1 MPNQKEVLQ
10 PLVSIIV
17 ITYNSAK
24 YVIETLESAKEQT
37 YQNIELIVTDDCSTD
52 ETVSIC
58 ETWIRR
64 NRTRFVNTELITVN
78 ENTGI
83 PSNCNRGIARA
94 KGEWVKLIAGDD
106 CLKKDAIVIYM
117 DYINLN
123 PLTKFLHAKMD
134 IFMESFSVSNKMPY
148 FDYDDFSFNK
158 ETISPKEQFQI
169 LLRINPLNAPT
180 SFIKSEL
187 FVRFGVFN
195 EGYRLWEDRPMW
207 LKLTENGIKLNYID
221 FVTVRYRRSSDSVQV
236 KKNNSKIFAEF
247 EILKEGYMM
256 DYNSYLGS
264 MERII
269 KTIEYNRKKILDK
282 VGLNKIAIL
291 PRIINVVTGY
301 FFIRYINR
309 LNEKY
314 YFINIENNLIDK
326 K

>member
-1 MPNQKEVLQ
+1 MQ
-10 PLVSIIV
+10 
-17 ITYNSAK
+17 
-24 YVIETLESAKEQT
+24 
-37 YQNIELIVTDDCSTD
+37 
-52 ETVSIC
+52 
-58 ETWIRR
+58 R
-64 NRTRFVNTELITVN
+64 
-78 ENTGI
+78 
-83 PSNCNRGIARA
+83 
-94 KGEWVKLIAGDD
+94 
-106 CLKKDAIVIYM
+106 
-117 DYINLN
+117 
-123 PLTKFLHAKMD
+123 
-134 IFMESFSVSNKMPY
+134 
-148 FDYDDFSFNK
+148 
-158 ETISPKEQFQI
+158 
-169 LLRINPLNAPT
+169 NPLNAPT